1 MTDACENCGTSL
13 TQQAGPGR
21 KRRFCNATCRSAAR
35 RARAGNRAKNSQ
47 SVNERLTANS
57 AGDSLGRVPETPG
70 AAGGG
75 LAEVA
80 AAAEAVRR
88 ADDHLRAAVEAARAS
103 GRTWQEVGD
112 ALGITRQAAFQRF
125 GRPIDPRTGTP
136 MSTNVLP
143 GAGAR

>member
-1 MTDACENCGTSL
+1 M
-13 TQQAGPGR
+13 
-21 KRRFCNATCRSAAR
+21 
-35 RARAGNRAKNSQ
+35 
-47 SVNERLTANS
+47 
-57 AGDSLGRVPETPG
+57 PETPG